1 MPKFLNKLFN
11 IKSEH
16 DLKPESK
23 TESKPKYKKVVV
35 FDLDET
41 LGSFGQFGSF
51 CMLLDDYYNNDDKAY
66 SMFNELL
73 DLYPEY
79 PRPYILN
86 VLRYLLQKK
95 KDGKCKAV
103 MIYTNNQGERA
114 WVEHIKTYFET
125 KLQSKIF
132 EQIISAFKV
141 DGKIVEVNRTT
152 HDKTIDDFFRCT
164 KLPKDVEI
172 CFVDDLFH
180 PKMEDDNVYY
190 IHVKGYKHYLP
201 SSVMIKRFLNSN
213 LAKDIKDNHAE
224 REKFTTYMMN
234 RLNYNITEKD
244 TDEQEMDVIISKKM
258 LEHMKSFFKEDKD
271 SSSAAGNQH
280 DDINTTKTNHGELL
294 FKKNIKSKSFK
305 KKQTRKNR
313 TMKKN

>member
-11 IKSEH
+11 I
-16 DLKPESK
+16 
-23 TESKPKYKKVVV
+23 ESKPKPKLKSEDEHEHEIDLKTKNKKVVV

-51 CMLLDDYYNNDDKAY
+51 CMLLDEYYNDDDKAY
-66 SMFNELL
+66 NIFNELL

-125 KLQSKIF
+125 KLKSKIF

-164 KLPKDVEI
+164 KLPKDIEI

-180 PKMEDDNVYY
+180 PRMEDDNVYY

-201 SSVMIKRFLNSN
+201 SSVIIKRFLNSN
-213 LAKDIKDNHAE
+213 LAKDMKDNQVE
-224 REKFTTYMMN
+224 REKFTNYMMS

-244 TDEQEMDVIISKKM
+244 KDDQEMDVIISKKM
-258 LEHMKSFFKEDKD
+258 LEHMKGFFKEDKD
-271 SSSAAGNQH
+271 DKDKDMDMG
-280 DDINTTKTNHGELL
+280 DDSPTLT
-294 FKKNIKSKSFK
+294 KKNMKSKSFK

>member
-1 MPKFLNKLFN
+1 MPKFLNKFLN
-11 IKSEH
+11 IKSESEQ
-16 DLKPESK
+16 DSESNQK
-23 TESKPKYKKVVV
+23 TKYKKVVV

-51 CMLLDDYYNNDDKAY
+51 CMLLDDYYNDDNKAY
-66 SMFNELL
+66 NMFNDLL

-125 KLQSKIF
+125 KLKSKIF

-180 PKMEDDNVYY
+180 PKMEDENVYY

-201 SSVMIKRFLNSN
+201 SSVIIKRFLNSS
-213 LAKDIKDNHAE
+213 LAKEMKNNNAE
-224 REKFTTYMMN
+224 KEKFTDFMMN
-234 RLNYNITEKD
+234 RLKYNITEKD
-244 TDEQEMDVIISKKM
+244 PDEQEVDVIISKKM
-258 LEHMKSFFKEDKD
+258 LEHMKSFFKEDVDDSKV
-271 SSSAAGNQH
+271 SSSSISQQ
-280 DDINTTKTNHGELL
+280 DDI
-294 FKKNIKSKSFK
+294 KKNIKSKSFK
-305 KKQTRKNR
+305 KKQMRKNR
-313 TMKKN
+313 TMKKLIS

>member
-1 MPKFLNKLFN
+1 
-11 IKSEH
+11 
-16 DLKPESK
+16 
-23 TESKPKYKKVVV
+23 
-35 FDLDET
+35 
-41 LGSFGQFGSF
+41 
-51 CMLLDDYYNNDDKAY
+51 MLLDDYYNDDNKAY

-79 PRPYILN
+79 PRPYILS

-141 DGKIVEVNRTT
+141 DGKIVEVNRTS

-164 KLPKDVEI
+164 KLPKDIEI

-180 PKMEDDNVYY
+180 PKMEDENVYY

-201 SSVMIKRFLNSN
+201 TSVMIKRFLNSN
-213 LAKDIKDNHAE
+213 LAKDIKDNQTE
-224 REKFTTYMMN
+224 REKFTTYMTS
-234 RLNYNITEKD
+234 RLKYNISEKD
-244 TDEQEMDVIISKKM
+244 EDEQEMDVIISKKM
-258 LEHMKSFFKEDKD
+258 LEHMKSFFEEDKNGTPHDDVGSD
-271 SSSAAGNQH
+271 SS
-280 DDINTTKTNHGELL
+280 TLT
-294 FKKNIKSKSFK
+294 KKNIKAKSFK

-313 TMKKN
+313 TMKKK

>member
-1 MPKFLNKLFN
+1 MPKFLNKLFD
-11 IKSEH
+11 IKSAPEI
-16 DLKPESK
+16 ESK
-23 TESKPKYKKVVV
+23 TKSKYKKVVV

-51 CMLLDDYYNNDDKAY
+51 CMLLDDYYDNDNKAY
-66 SMFNELL
+66 GMFNELL

-201 SSVMIKRFLNSN
+201 TSVIIKRFLNSN
-213 LAKDIKDNHAE
+213 LAKGIKDNQTE
-224 REKFTTYMMN
+224 REKFTTYMTN
-234 RLNYNITEKD
+234 RLKYNITEKD

-258 LEHMKSFFKEDKD
+258 LDHMKSFFKEDKD
-271 SSSAAGNQH
+271 IVNH
-280 DDINTTKTNHGELL
+280 DDTIADTTT
-294 FKKNIKSKSFK
+294 KKNIKSKSFK
-305 KKQTRKNR
+305 KKQARKNR
-313 TMKKN
+313 TMKKI

>member
-11 IKSEH
+11 IKTE
-16 DLKPESK
+16 L
-23 TESKPKYKKVVV
+23 ESKPDSELESKSKYKKVVV

-51 CMLLDDYYNNDDKAY
+51 CMLLDDYYNDDNKAY
-66 SMFNELL
+66 SIFNELL

-125 KLQSKIF
+125 KLKSKIF

-164 KLPKDVEI
+164 KLPKDIEI

-180 PKMEDDNVYY
+180 PKMEDENVYY

-201 SSVMIKRFLNSN
+201 SSVIIKRFLNSN
-213 LAKDIKDNHAE
+213 LAKDFKNNETE
-224 REKFTTYMMN
+224 REKFTDFMMS
-234 RLNYNITEKD
+234 RLNYNTPEKD
-244 TDEQEMDVIISKKM
+244 EDDQEMDVIISKKM
-258 LEHMKSFFKEDKD
+258 LEHMKNFFKEDKD
-271 SSSAAGNQH
+271 VSKANGNEY
-280 DDINTTKTNHGELL
+280 DDITTTKTSVGDV
-294 FKKNIKSKSFK
+294 KKNIKSKSFK

-313 TMKKN
+313 TMKKI

>member
-1 MPKFLNKLFN
+1 MPKFLNKLFD
-11 IKSEH
+11 IKSA
-16 DLKPESK
+16 PETEFKSTSK
-23 TESKPKYKKVVV
+23 NKKVVV

-141 DGKIVEVNRTT
+141 DGKIVEVNRTS

-164 KLPKDVEI
+164 KLPKDIEI

-180 PKMEDDNVYY
+180 PKMEDENVYY

-201 SSVMIKRFLNSN
+201 TSVMIKRFLNSN
-213 LAKDIKDNHAE
+213 LAKDIKDNQTE
-224 REKFTTYMMN
+224 REKFTTYMTS
-234 RLNYNITEKD
+234 RLKYNISEKD
-244 TDEQEMDVIISKKM
+244 EDEQEMDVIISKKM
-258 LEHMKSFFKEDKD
+258 LEHMKSFFKEDKNGIPRDDVGSD
-271 SSSAAGNQH
+271 SP
-280 DDINTTKTNHGELL
+280 TLT
-294 FKKNIKSKSFK
+294 KKNIKAKSFK

-313 TMKKN
+313 TMKKK